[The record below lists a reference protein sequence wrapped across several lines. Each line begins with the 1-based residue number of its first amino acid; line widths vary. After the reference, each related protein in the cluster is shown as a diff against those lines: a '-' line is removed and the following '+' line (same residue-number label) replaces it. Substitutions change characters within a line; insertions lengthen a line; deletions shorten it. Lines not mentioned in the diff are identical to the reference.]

1 VADRKESE
9 LEKTGSSAPQHPAQ
23 KQLIGYYIAEL
34 ERPFGPRVA
43 WEALASGVSQRRDP
57 RAWQKRGDYRT
68 APYGRLGGV
77 HGYPKAVE
85 LMKMLQ
91 FS

>member
-1 VADRKESE
+1 VFLKVAIRALGKKEAITE
-9 LEKTGSSAPQHPAQ
+9 LRSVWP
-23 KQLIGYYIAEL
+23 I
-34 ERPFGPRVA
+34 
-43 WEALASGVSQRRDP
+43 
-57 RAWQKRGDYRT
+57 
-68 APYGRLGGV
+68 GV